1 MTERK
6 HEWQEVSRLYL
17 SEINK
22 QTFGDLP
29 SIFESLKKKHGE
41 DARIEMD
48 TYQTCGN
55 TFRSEGYVAP
65 EVHTYFRVMKYMP
78 VAMHQE
84 RFDEF
89 SAKHEMQLAAS
100 EPKRKARLEK
110 TLKALSERK

>member
-1 MTERK
+1 VTERQYA
-6 HEWQEVSRLYL
+6 WQEVSRLYL

-41 DARIEMD
+41 EARIEMD

-55 TFRSEGYVAP
+55 TFRGEGYVAP

-78 VAMHQE
+78 VATRQE

-89 SAKHEMQLAAS
+89 SAKQEMQLAAS
-100 EPKRKARLEK
+100 EPKRKKRLEK
-110 TLKALSERK
+110 TLKLLSDLK